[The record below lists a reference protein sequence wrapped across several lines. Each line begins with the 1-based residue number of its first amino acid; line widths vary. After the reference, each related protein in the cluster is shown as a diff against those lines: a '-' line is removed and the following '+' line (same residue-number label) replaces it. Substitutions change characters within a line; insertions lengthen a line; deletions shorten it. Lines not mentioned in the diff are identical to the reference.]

1 MGVSPMSRFGATAPT
16 LETSVARNLRSS
28 GVGSLPEGRYV
39 VGLDVGTT
47 KVCTLVAAA
56 QDEPASLEVTG
67 VGMSRSR
74 GLKRGVVV
82 DRQDTIDSIRSSMV
96 QAEQMAGL
104 EISEGYV
111 GVTGDHI
118 ASTNVSARVHVGSGA
133 EVTDE
138 DVERVLQS
146 ARDSVALPSDREIVY
161 VADRGYTLDGV
172 EGITRPV
179 GMTGSVLDVEAHV
192 VTGMTSVL
200 ANVVRCVEDAG
211 IRPQRRVL
219 EPIATSAAVV
229 TEAERELGVIL
240 IDIGGG
246 TTDVAVFVDGSIVH
260 TSSISVAGD
269 HVTRDIARVLRTS
282 MEEAEGIKR
291 KWAVAVPDRVSQEEM
306 IQVVLAGTNSRERVS
321 RRLAAEIA
329 ESRVE
334 EQFELVLEN
343 LRRAGVYRAVSGGIV
358 LAGGGAQLPGITQI
372 ASEVFEGL
380 PVRIGVPRGLA
391 GLSEAVATPA
401 HATAVGLALLA
412 ASEQAFVSLPTD
424 VAGPDAI
431 WQRVTEWFQSLPDL
445 IKRRRTLS

>member
-1 MGVSPMSRFGATAPT
+1 M
-16 LETSVARNLRSS
+16 
-28 GVGSLPEGRYV
+28 PEGRFV

-47 KVCTLVAAA
+47 KVCTLAAA
-56 QDEPASLEVTG
+56 REDEAAPLQVLG

-82 DRQDTIDSIRSSMV
+82 DRQHTIDSIRSSV
-96 QAEQMAGL
+96 AQAERMAGL
-104 EISEGYV
+104 EIHEGYV

-118 ASTNVSARVHVGSGA
+118 TSTNVSARVHVGSGA
-133 EVTDE
+133 EVTEE

-146 ARDSVALPSDREIVY
+146 ARDSVTLPSDREIVY

-172 EGITRPV
+172 HGITRPV
-179 GMTGSVLDVEAHV
+179 GMTGSVLDVEAHI

-219 EPIATSAAVV
+219 EPVATSAAVV

-246 TTDVAVFVDGSIVH
+246 TTDVAVFVDGSIAH

-282 MEEAEGIKR
+282 IEEAESIKR
-291 KWAVAVPDRVSQEEM
+291 KWAVAVPDRVSEDEV

-321 RRLAAEIA
+321 RRLAGEIA
-329 ESRVE
+329 RSRVE
-334 EQFELVLEN
+334 EQFELVLDN
-343 LRRAGVYRAVSGGIV
+343 LKRAGIYRAVSGGIV
-358 LAGGGAQLPGITQI
+358 LAGGGSQLPGITQI
-372 ASEVFEGL
+372 ASSIFGGL
-380 PVRIGVPRGLA
+380 PVRIGVPRGLS
-391 GLSEAVATPA
+391 GLSETVATPA
-401 HATAVGLALLA
+401 HATAVGLAALA
-412 ASEQAFVSLPTD
+412 ASEKAFVSPPAETTG
-424 VAGPDAI
+424 ADAVWRRI
-431 WQRVTEWFQSLPDL
+431 TEWLQSLPDRV
-445 IKRRRTLS
+445 KRGKTPS